1 MVLMDLAL
9 ESLTPSVNVPLATT
23 GGSALMAAE
32 TWLICYQNKNNQL
45 CIKYLDSGLSAIL
58 QTFKLQNG
66 FFFK

>member
-32 TWLICYQNKNNQL
+32 T
-45 CIKYLDSGLSAIL
+45 
-58 QTFKLQNG
+58 
-66 FFFK
+66 